1 METLWK
7 ICFGYNNKK
16 SSNINEGIW
25 YTALHAI
32 KNRQVTL
39 EETKDKIYDYL
50 LNSCDNIFYNY
61 YSKINRI

>member
-50 LNSCDNIFYNY
+50 FYFIY
-61 YSKINRI
+61 